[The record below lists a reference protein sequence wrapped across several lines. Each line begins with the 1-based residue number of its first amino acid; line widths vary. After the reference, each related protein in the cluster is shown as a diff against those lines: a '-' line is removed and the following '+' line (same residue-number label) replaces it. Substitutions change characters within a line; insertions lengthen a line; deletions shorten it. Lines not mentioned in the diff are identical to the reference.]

1 MAASNGSTTAETK
14 AAAHKPPPSKA
25 RILLADDNP
34 AVLQLV
40 SALLADD
47 FNIVAALPDG
57 ESVVLKYVELKADV
71 LILDISMAK
80 MSGFDVARS
89 LREQGFS
96 PNLIFLTVHRQSDF
110 VKAAMACGAS
120 GYVIKSHLISDLIP
134 AIKATLAGNLFL
146 SPCLMHELSAE

>member
-1 MAASNGSTTAETK
+1 MAAIELPTSAEVR
-14 AAAHKPPPSKA
+14 AAGRKLPADKI

-34 AVLQLV
+34 AVLQHV

-47 FNIVAALPDG
+47 FNVVAALPDG
-57 ESVVLKYVELKADV
+57 ESAVLKYLELRADV

-80 MSGFDVARS
+80 MSGLDVARS

-96 PNLIFLTVHRQSDF
+96 PNLIFLTVHRESDF

-146 SPCLMHELSAE
+146 SPCLMRDLTPD